1 MTDCEGA
8 KDRVLQRLESDLQS
22 ADMQWSLFMSALE
35 SYRHDSILRPFPS
48 AYVEDGGNKNFQR
61 LVSVNFNGSQ
71 IVRIG
76 VAFIIYTVVH
86 CLHSGRY
93 FVRHTNTHNLA

>member
-8 KDRVLQRLESDLQS
+8 KDRVLQRLESDFSS

-61 LVSVNFNGSQ
+61 LVSVNLREASL
-71 IVRIG
+71 V
-76 VAFIIYTVVH
+76 T
-86 CLHSGRY
+86 
-93 FVRHTNTHNLA
+93 LALLSVSPCTQ